1 MSIVNLYRNE
11 IQKACIDLEAF
22 HLNNEILINMI
33 NILKKDQEKKCNK
46 NGYIDKI
53 YKIISYS
60 DGKLL
65 PENLN
70 GGVRYIV
77 EYSCKI
83 CIPIEN
89 TILIAQV
96 KSISQEVIICITG
109 PIIIFVPKEKVDVN
123 IWDIHDNYMNNKS
136 KTRLVN
142 TNLVKIL
149 ITDKRINNNDHEIKA
164 IGQLLNFPTQKE
176 IDDYYNIIE
185 NRNIDNI

>member
-1 MSIVNLYRNE
+1 MSIVQLYRNE

-33 NILKKDQEKKCNK
+33 NILKRNQEKKCNK

-70 GGVRYIV
+70 GSVRYIV

-109 PIIIFVPKEKVDVN
+109 PIIIFVPKEKVDPI
-123 IWDIHDNYMNNKS
+123 IWNVHDNYTNNKS
-136 KTRLVN
+136 KTKLMN
-142 TNLVKIL
+142 TNLVKIQ
-149 ITDKRINNNDHEIKA
+149 ITDKRINKNDHEIKA
-164 IGQLLNFPTQKE
+164 IGQLLDFPTQKE
-176 IDDYYNIIE
+176 IDEYYNIIE
-185 NRNIDNI
+185 VSSKEN